1 MRSGCYTT
9 NIILRTKNYTV
20 IMNFIEALKEQLKA
34 TLPGTAAQMKMMST
48 GLKKND
54 PDMYFNIPEDAK
66 KACVMLL
73 LFQKEGRWHTVLMQ
87 RPESPYAHSKQIS
100 FPGGGLEEQDASL
113 EAGALRETEEEFG
126 IKSADI
132 QTIGEL
138 SQLYIPVSNY
148 LIYPFVGYLD
158 YAPTYNPDPNEVA
171 GIIEVKLTDLLNPA
185 LRKEKTIK
193 TSSGYVLK
201 DVPYFDLNNKVVWG
215 ATAMMLSEFVTIV
228 EGMDTRL
235 N

>member
-1 MRSGCYTT
+1 MS
-9 NIILRTKNYTV
+9 
-20 IMNFIEALKEQLKA
+20 FIEVLQEQLKVE
-34 TLPGTAAQMKMMST
+34 LPGSAAQMKMMST

-54 PDMYFNIPEDAK
+54 PDMYFDVPEDAK

-73 LFQKEGRWHTVLMQ
+73 LFQKEGVWHTVLMQ

-100 FPGGGLEEQDASL
+100 FPGGGLEEQDVSL

-126 IKSADI
+126 IAREEIK
-132 QTIGEL
+132 TIGKL
-138 SQLYIPVSNY
+138 TKLYLPVSNY
-148 LIYPFVGYLD
+148 LIFPFVGYMD
-158 YAPTYNPDPNEVA
+158 HAPTYNPDPNEVA
-171 GIIEVKLTDLLNPA
+171 GIIEVKLEDLLNPA
-185 LRKEKTIK
+185 LRKEKTIR

-201 DVPYFDLNNKVVWG
+201 DVPYFDVNSKVVWG

-228 EGMDTRL
+228 EGMDVNL